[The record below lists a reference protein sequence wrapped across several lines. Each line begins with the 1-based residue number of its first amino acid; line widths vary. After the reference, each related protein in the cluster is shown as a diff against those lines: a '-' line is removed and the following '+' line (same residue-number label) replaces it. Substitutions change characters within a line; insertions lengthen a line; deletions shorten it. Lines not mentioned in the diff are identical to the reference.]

1 MFKDRSTMD
10 IVILIWSMTVA
21 ATLLISVIG
30 VILGKLFRPDV
41 AVTGAA
47 EIIANM
53 IMAII
58 GFIGGRTVG
67 KAEANGK

>member
-1 MFKDRSTMD
+1 MFKERSTMD

-21 ATLLISVIG
+21 ITLIIG
-30 VILGKLFRPDV
+30 VLGVLIGKLFRPTV
-41 AVTGAA
+41 EVTGAA

-53 IMAII
+53 VMAII

>member
-1 MFKDRSTMD
+1 MD
-10 IVILIWSMTVA
+10 IVILIWSTTVA
-21 ATLLISVIG
+21 ITLIIAVVGVLI
-30 VILGKLFRPDV
+30 GKLFRPAV
-41 AVTGAA
+41 EVTGAA

-67 KAEANGK
+67 KAEINGK